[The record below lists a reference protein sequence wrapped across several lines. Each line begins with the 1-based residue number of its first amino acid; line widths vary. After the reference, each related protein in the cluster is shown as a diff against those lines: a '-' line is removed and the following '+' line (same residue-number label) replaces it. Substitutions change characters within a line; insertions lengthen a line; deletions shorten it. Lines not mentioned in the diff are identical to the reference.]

1 MRFLMKRVVMLKN
14 IYHNY
19 LFWRISERLP
29 LSKKNERP
37 CWTSQQELNPMLK
50 IRCIILIVIQYFS
63 DNGKN
68 IVSHQ
73 ISKYSFSER
82 KTWIGVLRLVES
94 FSEKKDLNRSSALGR
109 KYFIFSVRWEYI
121 ELYQGCE
128 FKQDLQF
135 YGEIN
140 NFKINTAYYF
150 LIIF

>member
-1 MRFLMKRVVMLKN
+1 M
-14 IYHNY
+14 
-19 LFWRISERLP
+19 FWRISERLP

-82 KTWIGVLRLVES
+82 KTWIGG
-94 FSEKKDLNRSSALGR
+94 SALGR
-109 KYFIFSVRWEYI
+109 KFFRKERL
-121 ELYQGCE
+121 E
-128 FKQDLQF
+128 
-135 YGEIN
+135 
-140 NFKINTAYYF
+140 
-150 LIIF
+150 